1 MAGCRNV
8 NPIPPQELSDFGG
21 FKICGKRG
29 GDSFLGI
36 QRPLDLNGTCPE
48 GYKTCNPESLPEKRL
63 CSLEYNLC
71 PINEIKIT
79 NSGPEEPG
87 WEYRS
92 IVTKIEGR

>member
-8 NPIPPQELSDFGG
+8 NPIPPHILSDLGG

-36 QRPLDLNGTCPE
+36 QRSLDLNGTCPE

-71 PINEIKIT
+71 PINEIK
-79 NSGPEEPG
+79 S
-87 WEYRS
+87 
-92 IVTKIEGR
+92 